1 MNHCWLIEYLKILFS
16 PISPKSLEAG
26 GLDGI
31 LFLDIVQY
39 VVDMSAFLQQTFAGF
54 GSKYQDVAGIKTSS
68 VGACAA
74 FDIGA

>member
-1 MNHCWLIEYLKILFS
+1 MNHCWLIEYLKILFG
-16 PISPKSLEAG
+16 PISPKSLEAS

-39 VVDMSAFLQQTFAGF
+39 VVDVTAFLQQAFAGF
-54 GSKYQDVAGIKTSS
+54 GSKYQNVTGIKTSS